1 MKKVLIAGCAQEISS
16 FNPVECKYEI
26 FHIIQGNEI
35 YDYHL
40 GKNSYREVEDYNYDY
55 VVAADGLSSIKREES
70 GIKKSDVYKVPGAFE
85 IPVAISKLSKKYD
98 GFIAI
103 GCIIKGQT
111 FNFDLISSAI
121 TNGIMKISID
131 QKKPSGNSILTKP
144 AMPEYI
150 SSVIHFLLSDDSKSL
165 RDCEHIEISVPTPL
179 TDFKPDLSYVISAA
193 KEIAKNIVKGQI
205 IILESTTYPGTTLEV
220 LIPEIQKISDLKPG
234 EDIYFG
240 YSPERIDPGNKEWNF
255 KNTPKVVSGINDD
268 SLSKIKSFY
277 EKIIDTVVVVSGTKE
292 AEMVKL
298 LENTYRQV
306 NIALINE
313 LAILCNMLDIDI
325 WEVVEAAK
333 TKPFGF
339 ESFRPG
345 PGVGGHCI
353 PIDPK
358 YLSFKTR
365 QIGKPV
371 RFVEL
376 AQEINNSM
384 PAYVVN
390 RIIERMNVLEKP
402 MKNSKI
408 LIFGVAYKKDISDTR
423 ESPALDIIEN
433 FKSKGVEISFY
444 DPFVDSLIVDNK
456 EVNKEISQENFE
468 EYDMLLMHTPHSE
481 FSSIN
486 FSKIN
491 VPIFDA
497 TGSEFIDDAER
508 I

>member
-1 MKKVLIAGCAQEISS
+1 MKRVEKKIISIGGGGFTHQS
-16 FNPVECKYEI
+16 DKILDEFVINQK
-26 FHIIQGNEI
+26 
-35 YDYHL
+35 
-40 GKNSYREVEDYNYDY
+40 
-55 VVAADGLSSIKREES
+55 IKRN
-70 GIKKSDVYKVPGAFE
+70 IKFGFLPTA
-85 IPVAISKLSKKYD
+85 SKD
-98 GFIAI
+98 
-103 GCIIKGQT
+103 
-111 FNFDLISSAI
+111 NP
-121 TNGIMKISID
+121 N
-131 QKKPSGNSILTKP
+131 
-144 AMPEYI
+144 
-150 SSVIHFLLSDDSKSL
+150 
-165 RDCEHIEISVPTPL
+165 
-179 TDFKPDLSYVISAA
+179 
-193 KEIAKNIVKGQI
+193 
-205 IILESTTYPGTTLEV
+205 
-220 LIPEIQKISDLKPG
+220 
-234 EDIYFG
+234 
-240 YSPERIDPGNKEWNF
+240 
-255 KNTPKVVSGINDD
+255 
-268 SLSKIKSFY
+268 KIKSFY
-277 EKIIDTVVVVSGTKE
+277 EQIIEVVVVTSGTKE

-325 WEVVEAAK
+325 WEVVDAAK

-384 PAYVVN
+384 PSYVVN
-390 RIIERMNVLEKP
+390 RIIERMNILGKP
-402 MKNSKI
+402 MKGSKI

-456 EVNKEISQENFE
+456 EVNKETSQENFE